1 MIRFAMNIK
10 DLELNFA
17 RIQFYK
23 PLASKLHP
31 AGAFS
36 LVKTAFLRILNM
48 YNYIVSGF
56 VQYCLAYKFWVSKQ
70 HPAGAF
76 SLRKIAF
83 LDLRRMHNSENQ
95 SFFSKEVV
103 IKHSRRFLPQHPSQW
118 DVFGLS
124 ASQNP
129 ACISRSVEGM
139 H

>member
-1 MIRFAMNIK
+1 MNIK

-56 VQYCLAYKFWVSKQ
+56 VQYFLTYKFWVSKQ

-83 LDLRRMHNSENQ
+83 LDFSRMYNCENQ
-95 SFFSKEVV
+95 SFFP
-103 IKHSRRFLPQHPSQW
+103 RRLYNTL
-118 DVFGLS
+118 D
-124 ASQNP
+124 
-129 ACISRSVEGM
+129 RR
-139 H
+139 

>member
-1 MIRFAMNIK
+1 MDVGWI
-10 DLELNFA
+10 LPYLNFT
-17 RIQFYK
+17 YK

-56 VQYCLAYKFWVSKQ
+56 VQYALTYKFWVSKQ

-83 LDLRRMHNSENQ
+83 LDFSRMYNSENQ
-95 SFFSKEVV
+95 SFFQGGCNNH
-103 IKHSRRFLPQHPSQW
+103 IQIFFGKHKKVLFQMVCSGPLTFCIQMDFRFK
-118 DVFGLS
+118 G
-124 ASQNP
+124 
-129 ACISRSVEGM
+129 
-139 H
+139 

>member
-1 MIRFAMNIK
+1 MNIK

-56 VQYCLAYKFWVSKQ
+56 VQYLLTYKFWVSKQ

-83 LDLRRMHNSENQ
+83 LDFSRMYNSENQ
-95 SFFSKEVV
+95 SCFSKEVV
-103 IKHSRRFLPQHPSQW
+103 VYYIFYRCSHMFEEKQLLQRLVFLTPQ
-118 DVFGLS
+118 S
-124 ASQNP
+124 AFLYIN
-129 ACISRSVEGM
+129 RN
-139 H
+139 

>member
-31 AGAFS
+31 AGAFPF
-36 LVKTAFLRILNM
+36 VKTAFLRILSM
-48 YNYIVSGF
+48 YNHIVNGF
-56 VQYCLAYKFWVSKQ
+56 VQYFLTYKFWVSKQ

-83 LDLRRMHNSENQ
+83 LDFSRMYNGENQ
-95 SFFSKEVV
+95 NRFP
-103 IKHSRRFLPQHPSQW
+103 RRL
-118 DVFGLS
+118 
-124 ASQNP
+124 
-129 ACISRSVEGM
+129 
-139 H
+139 

>member
-1 MIRFAMNIK
+1 MIKFAMNIE
-10 DLELNFA
+10 DLELNLA

-36 LVKTAFLRILNM
+36 LVKIAFLRILNM

-56 VQYCLAYKFWVSKQ
+56 AQYVLSYKFWVSKQ

-83 LDLRRMHNSENQ
+83 LDLSRMHTSENQ
-95 SFFSKEVV
+95 SCFP
-103 IKHSRRFLPQHPSQW
+103 RRL
-118 DVFGLS
+118 
-124 ASQNP
+124 
-129 ACISRSVEGM
+129 
-139 H
+139 

>member
-56 VQYCLAYKFWVSKQ
+56 VQYVLTYKFWVSKQ

-76 SLRKIAF
+76 SLGKIAF
-83 LDLRRMHNSENQ
+83 LDFSRMYNSENQ
-95 SFFSKEVV
+95 SFFPM
-103 IKHSRRFLPQHPSQW
+103 RL
-118 DVFGLS
+118 
-124 ASQNP
+124 
-129 ACISRSVEGM
+129 
-139 H
+139 